1 MTKVLFIAYYFPP
14 TGGAGVQRA
23 LKFVQYLPPEGFL
36 PVVITG
42 PSSPDSRWTPH
53 DQSLVSS
60 VPECVPVHRIGGSV
74 PDEGSR
80 FRRRMRRWLAQPK
93 EFSHWWIRSAT
104 ELAAAVAGD
113 EALIFATMSPFESGE
128 IASELSKRLH
138 LPWVADLRDPWALDE
153 MAIYPTALHRRQEML
168 KMERVLSTASLIIM
182 NTPEAAAALGS
193 ALPRLRNRR
202 IISIPNG
209 FDSSDFAFP
218 VAARRD
224 GKFRIVHTGYL
235 HTDSGARLRKRM
247 FYRLLGGVHPGVD
260 ILTRSHTVLLEAMA
274 RCCERNPEMRSTAE
288 IVLAGNLSPED
299 EAVVSASAVADLVR
313 RPGYLSHTESVR
325 LVRTADLLF
334 LPMHN
339 LPPGRRCRIVPGK
352 TYEYMASG
360 RPILAAVPDGDARDF
375 LECCGTA
382 SICRPNDIAA
392 MVALLER
399 AYSAW
404 KNQEPAPASDQTF
417 VRQFERRALTHRLA
431 SAFASVLES
440 ASLAAVARSLTSYQT
455 IA

>member
-23 LKFVQYLPPEGFL
+23 LKFVQYLPSEGFL

-53 DQSLVSS
+53 DRTLVSS
-60 VPECVPVHRIGGSV
+60 IPECVPVHRIGGSV

-80 FRRRMRRWLAQPK
+80 FHRRVRRWLAQPK
-93 EFSHWWIRSAT
+93 EFSKWWIRSAT
-104 ELAAAVAGD
+104 ELAASAARD
-113 EALIFATMSPFESGE
+113 EVLIFATMSPFESGE

-153 MAIYPTALHRRQEML
+153 MEIYPTALHRRLEML
-168 KMERVLSTASLIIM
+168 KMERLLSTASLIIM
-182 NTPEAAAALGS
+182 NTPEAAAAVRS
-193 ALPRLRNRR
+193 AFPRLRDQR

-209 FDSSDFAFP
+209 FDSADFSFP
-218 VAARRD
+218 LAQRQD

-235 HTDSGARLRKRM
+235 HTESGARLRNRT
-247 FYRLLGGVHPGVD
+247 FYRLLGGVQPGVD
-260 ILTRSHTVLLEAMA
+260 ILTRSHTVLLEAAA
-274 RCCERNPEMRSTAE
+274 RYCERDREFRSAAE
-288 IVLAGNLSPED
+288 IVLAGNLTPAD

-313 RPGYLSHTESVR
+313 LPGYLSHAESVR

-360 RPILAAVPDGDARDF
+360 RPILAAVPEGDARHF
-375 LECCGTA
+375 LERCGTA
-382 SICRPNDIAA
+382 SICRPNDIGA

-399 AYSAW
+399 AYSRW
-404 KNQEPAPASDQTF
+404 KKQEPSPGSDQTF
-417 VRQFERRALTHRLA
+417 VCQFERRALAHTLA
-431 SAFASVLES
+431 GTFHSLLEPASP
-440 ASLAAVARSLTSYQT
+440 AAVARAPKSYQT